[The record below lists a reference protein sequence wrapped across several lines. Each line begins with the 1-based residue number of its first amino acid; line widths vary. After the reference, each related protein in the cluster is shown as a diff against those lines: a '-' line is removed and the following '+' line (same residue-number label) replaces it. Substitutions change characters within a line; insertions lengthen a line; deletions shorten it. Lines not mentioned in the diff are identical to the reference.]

1 MSTATSASRLFPS
14 PYAATDI
21 APGPLRDS
29 PTVLARRGVSG
40 AVTVD
45 ELPRRHPPDAVND
58 TVSQLLER
66 R

>member
-21 APGPLRDS
+21 APGRLRDS
-29 PTVLARRGVSG
+29 PTVLVRRGISA

-45 ELPRRHPPDAVND
+45 ALPRRHRPDAVNE
-58 TVSQLLER
+58 TVSHLLER